1 MNQETKSLNTESNQ
15 GTNVIKVGIMHFL
28 SGCLGAREVL
38 VKDATLMAIAEIN
51 QSGGVLGKTIE
62 PVVFDLSPHEQNIAS
77 QVKYFIDKFRISNLF
92 GVGTSSARK
101 SLIPILEKRHVQLW
115 YPYAYEGLEFS
126 KNVFYTGACPNQ
138 VVQPVITWLSQN
150 KGDRIYIIG
159 TDSIYSHTVNKIIRA
174 QVKQQNGLLLRE
186 DYVPQNIHEY
196 HENITKIKNTAP
208 DIVINTLT
216 PENSIPFLQQYVN
229 ADIKARD
236 IPVLSLRLTEVELHQ
251 LTQSLYPSSLAGHLI
266 SANYFQVL
274 DNPQNQEFLHKA
286 AV

>member
-115 YPYAYEGLEFS
+115 YPYAYEGLEFAACDYMAIS
-126 KNVFYTGACPNQ
+126 K
-138 VVQPVITWLSQN
+138 
-150 KGDRIYIIG
+150 
-159 TDSIYSHTVNKIIRA
+159 
-174 QVKQQNGLLLRE
+174 
-186 DYVPQNIHEY
+186 
-196 HENITKIKNTAP
+196 
-208 DIVINTLT
+208 
-216 PENSIPFLQQYVN
+216 
-229 ADIKARD
+229 
-236 IPVLSLRLTEVELHQ
+236 
-251 LTQSLYPSSLAGHLI
+251 
-266 SANYFQVL
+266 
-274 DNPQNQEFLHKA
+274 
-286 AV
+286 

>member
-159 TDSIYSHTVNKIIRA
+159 NDSIYSHTVNKIIRA

-196 HENITKIKNTAP
+196 RENITKIKNTAP

-236 IPVLSLRLTEVELHQ
+236 IPVLSLRLTEVE
-251 LTQSLYPSSLAGHLI
+251 
-266 SANYFQVL
+266 
-274 DNPQNQEFLHKA
+274 
-286 AV
+286 